1 MPKPNS
7 KSSAT
12 SQTAGRGQNQL
23 RIIAGEWRGRKLSFP
38 DGEGLRPTGD
48 RLRETLFNWLAYS
61 VSGAKVLDL
70 FAGSGALGFEALSR
84 GAASAV
90 FLDTYTPVVR
100 QLRQNLEVLKC
111 TQAEVHQT
119 DALSWLSQSKAPASP
134 FNLIFLD
141 PPFGKGLLAPV
152 CATLEQKGWLADD
165 AWIYLEA
172 EKDLALSDI
181 PSSWQLRK
189 EKKAGQV
196 ICRLYRRD
204 SAPIE

>member
-1 MPKPNS
+1 MPKPNA
-7 KSSAT
+7 KPTTANKV
-12 SQTAGRGQNQL
+12 AGRGQNQL

-61 VSGAKVLDL
+61 VSGAQVLDL

-84 GAASAV
+84 GAGSAV
-90 FLDTYTPVVR
+90 FLDTHPLVVR
-100 QLRQNLEVLKC
+100 QLRQNLQVLNC
-111 TQAEVHQT
+111 NQAEVHQT
-119 DALSWLSQSKAPASP
+119 DALSWLSQASKP
-134 FNLIFLD
+134 FNLVFLD

-152 CATLEQKGWLADD
+152 CTALEQKGWLAED

-181 PSSWQLRK
+181 PSTWQLRK

-196 ICRLYRRD
+196 VCRLYRREAT
-204 SAPIE
+204 SVE